1 MLTFTVQ
8 CSVTHNLVN
17 TAASGKVI
25 PLYANST
32 GPDSDMYALKARD
45 KLHKRE
51 KVEYKERKR
60 GDQGRAREVDAYHR
74 GETSHDSR
82 VADRRQPATTK
93 REAKV
98 FATVCWESECVCV
111 CVGGGGGG
119 GGGGDLVLKE
129 LSCQC

>member
-1 MLTFTVQ
+1 MQRCISFEEISSIQ
-8 CSVTHNLVN
+8 FKSCN
-17 TAASGKVI
+17 TYFSFVLLI
-25 PLYANST
+25 NST

-51 KVEYKERKR
+51 KEEYKERKR

-82 VADRRQPATTK
+82 LADRRQPATTK

-98 FATVCWESECVCV
+98 FATVCVCV
-111 CVGGGGGG
+111 CVWVWGGGCV
-119 GGGGDLVLKE
+119 LVNECECVLV
-129 LSCQC
+129 CVCVFDI